1 MDAGPSAGISQGRAL
16 PGRQGTHSSS
26 CDPEGLWA
34 EAGGNEVSFAFRDP
48 SGWSEGSRPE
58 GSWRSQAGV
67 MEAESR
73 GELGLV
79 SVQVW

>member
-16 PGRQGTHSSS
+16 PGRQGAYSSS

-34 EAGGNEVSFAFRDP
+34 EAGSNEVSFAFRDP

-58 GSWRSQAGV
+58 GSGRSQAGV
-67 MEAESR
+67 MEAES
-73 GELGLV
+73 LV
-79 SVQVW
+79 AAGGVSRVW